1 MRISKYLAHAGIA
14 SRRKCEEYIREGRI
28 SVNGAV
34 IDDLGHDVDPSNDS
48 VLFDGRPVAPPSD
61 THVYIMFNKPLGCVS
76 TSSDEKGRKT
86 VLDYID
92 TEKRIYPVGRLD
104 FNSEGLLILTDDGD
118 LAYRLTHPSHEV
130 KKRYFVKCSSRLTNE
145 DLNRLRHGVV
155 IDGRKTAPAEVRVTS
170 EIPSGTELTVSIHEG
185 RNRQIR
191 KMFEAIGRDV
201 VFLKRISIGKISL
214 GDLKSGKYRHLSQEE
229 IRYLKS
235 F

>member
-34 IDDLGHDVDPSNDS
+34 IDDLGHDVDPGNDS

-76 TSSDEKGRKT
+76 TSSDDKGRKT

-130 KKRYFVKCSSRLTNE
+130 KKRYFVKCSSRLTDE
-145 DLNRLRHGVV
+145 DLNRLRRGVV

-214 GDLKSGKYRHLSQEE
+214 GDLKSGKYRHLSPEE

>member
-34 IDDLGHDVDPSNDS
+34 IDDLGHDVDPGNDS

-76 TSSDEKGRKT
+76 TASDDKGRKT

-130 KKRYFVKCSSRLTNE
+130 KKRYFVKCSGRLTDE

-214 GDLKSGKYRHLSQEE
+214 GDLKSGKYRHLSPEE